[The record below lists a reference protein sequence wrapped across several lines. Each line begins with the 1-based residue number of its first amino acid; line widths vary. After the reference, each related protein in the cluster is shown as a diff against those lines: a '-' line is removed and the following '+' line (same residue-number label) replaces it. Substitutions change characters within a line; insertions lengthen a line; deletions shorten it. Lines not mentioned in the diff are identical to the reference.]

1 MYANLIAREI
11 RSKIRN
17 QVGLNASA
25 GISINKFIAKVAT
38 EINKPNGQKTI
49 HPKQVDSFINAL
61 QIDKFF
67 GVGKVT
73 AKKMH
78 GLGIYTG
85 RDLRKFKKSDLMK
98 YFGKS
103 GIHYFEIVRSI
114 QNNPVNP
121 NRIRK
126 SIGAEQTFSQDLT
139 SESFILEK
147 LDQISEDLE
156 NRMRRKLNKGKTVT
170 LKIKYSDFT
179 QETRSKTI
187 DEYISKKEEFFPII
201 EELIFN
207 KVINKPIRL
216 LGISITNL
224 YKKDSSGSKNY
235 NLQLKFDFLNLL

>member
-85 RDLRKFKKSDLMK
+85 GDLRKFK
-98 YFGKS
+98 
-103 GIHYFEIVRSI
+103 
-114 QNNPVNP
+114 NP
-121 NRIRK
+121 
-126 SIGAEQTFSQDLT
+126 
-139 SESFILEK
+139 
-147 LDQISEDLE
+147 
-156 NRMRRKLNKGKTVT
+156 T
-170 LKIKYSDFT
+170 L
-179 QETRSKTI
+179 
-187 DEYISKKEEFFPII
+187 
-201 EELIFN
+201 
-207 KVINKPIRL
+207 
-216 LGISITNL
+216 
-224 YKKDSSGSKNY
+224 
-235 NLQLKFDFLNLL
+235 